1 MYNYYSVLLN
11 SFPSCSIY
19 DRLTNIVLCLFCFQL
34 EVVVYDDAYTADR
47 ATSTVTINVNRN
59 PSGPVFIDNLVPPL
73 TYTRLITEN
82 FPVGDV
88 VIDVNATD
96 SDGVSLNLYC

>member
-1 MYNYYSVLLN
+1 MYVL
-11 SFPSCSIY
+11 
-19 DRLTNIVLCLFCFQL
+19 QL
-34 EVVVYDDAYTADR
+34 EVTVHDSFYVDDKATA
-47 ATSTVTINVNRN
+47 TVTIQVQRN
-59 PSGPVFIDNLVPPL
+59 PSAPRFTDNLPVPF

-96 SDGVSLNLYC
+96 DDGVSELSFSLHGNKL